1 MGVNSLWKV
10 LDEAGCGKPVGIQ
23 EITNPNGPLKR
34 SSTLQGVNPWNAR
47 RHAKAKKQEPKK
59 KVFLAVDLSIWICE
73 SLSSVIAENH
83 AQPAIHLVFT
93 RTVKL
98 LSLGIG
104 LVFVIEG
111 KRRIRD
117 AGITS
122 NDQADKFRK
131 RRDGTAFWKAC
142 KNCHDMLKLMGVPVV
157 RAKAEGEA
165 LCALLN
171 RRGVVDG
178 VISNDGDCLLFGA
191 KVVYTKFSIDN
202 LENNRV
208 MRYDADQL
216 SAVIQA
222 SDAKDVTTTEI
233 GRLNLSRQDLIAFAL
248 LTGSD
253 LAGSGLDKVG
263 YKKAVRFIRKCQL
276 DNPMRTETASIDE
289 LKAWASSIAPCDID
303 PFDQQPVLGP
313 KVPGPTCSRCS
324 HPGSK
329 SDHHKH
335 GCKTCGTEPGEACF
349 ECTPEDRFRLS
360 LRAKALALFPKFDP
374 SQVVEAYT
382 CPNENVLPVPFA
394 ANTTPCMK
402 KPDLLALMKM
412 KLVVKGRSQEGS
424 RDYIKTSVGRLMS
437 RAELLEPERGG
448 VTEQNKD
455 KDDLPVQAKNGT
467 PVPLE
472 ITKAVTVGGTP
483 SYHVSWRIG
492 ASSVGG
498 DGRDSGGHEYSTVEP
513 QYLVQKRF
521 PALVEKFL
529 VAEKERTK
537 QGDGEK
543 NRRRAF
549 LASLWNKVEDA
560 VDKDEDAA
568 DDDDDREEEDEEGPD
583 PSPRKKRDKKRKN
596 FFKDSKHPG
605 QRPLHRKKSGQD
617 GGDDVH
623 KLLRFVNGPQPFE
636 GAGDSSIESTT
647 SEVSQKDGDSCQTS
661 PGKRQEQ
668 MARGGPLS
676 PLYCHF
682 GSFLIPITP
691 IEAMVPGDFPPQRIY
706 VRRNHSSCR

>member
-1 MGVNSLWKV
+1 MGVNSLWKA

-23 EITNPNGPLKR
+23 EITNPNRPSKR
-34 SSTLQGVNPWNAR
+34 SSTLHGVNPWNVH
-47 RHAKAKKQEPKK
+47 RHARAKKQEPKK

-131 RRDGTAFWKAC
+131 RRNGTAFWKAC

-165 LCALLN
+165 LSALLN
-171 RRGVVDG
+171 QRGVVDG

-208 MRYDADQL
+208 MRYEADQL

-253 LAGSGLDKVG
+253 LAGNGLDNVG
-263 YKKAVRFIRKCQL
+263 YKKAIRFIRKCQL
-276 DNPMRTETASIDE
+276 DNPLRVETASIDE
-289 LKAWASSIAPCDID
+289 LKAWASSVAPCDID
-303 PFDQQPVLGP
+303 PFDQPVLGP
-313 KVPGPTCSRCS
+313 IVPGPTCSRCN

-329 SDHHKH
+329 NDHLKH
-335 GCKTCGTEPGEACF
+335 GCKTCGTAPGEACF

-382 CPNENVLPVPFA
+382 RPNENVLPVSFS
-394 ANTTPCMK
+394 ANTTPSMK

-424 RDYIKTSVGRLMS
+424 RDYIKTSVGRLLS

-448 VTEQNKD
+448 ATEQNQD
-455 KDDLPVQAKNGT
+455 KENRPVKAKNGT

-472 ITKAVTVGGTP
+472 ITKAATVGGTP
-483 SYHVSWRIG
+483 SYHVFWSMG
-492 ASSVGG
+492 ASSAGG
-498 DGRDSGGHEYSTVEP
+498 DGKASGGYEYTTVEP
-513 QYLVQKRF
+513 QDLVQKRF

-549 LASLWNKVEDA
+549 LASLWNK
-560 VDKDEDAA
+560 DEDTFGKDDEYG
-568 DDDDDREEEDEEGPD
+568 DDDEEEEGPD
-583 PSPRKKRDKKRKN
+583 PSPRKKRDRKRKN

-605 QRPLHRKKSGQD
+605 QRPAHRKKSGHD

-623 KLLRFVNGPQPFE
+623 KLLRFVHGPQPFE
-636 GAGDSSIESTT
+636 GAGDSSIESSA
-647 SEVSQKDGDSCQTS
+647 SELSQKDDDSCQTS

-668 MARGGPLS
+668 VAPDEPLS

-691 IEAMVPGDFPPQRIY
+691 IEAMVPGEFPPQRIY
-706 VRRNHSSCR
+706 VRRNHSSAR